1 MQSVQVLW
9 RRPFVWIPRLQ
20 SETMLEVPS
29 VQVPVEVPLEVP
41 VEVAQGQQWERG
53 EAPRTAEPG

>member
-1 MQSVQVLW
+1 MLW

-41 VEVAQGQQWERG
+41 VEVAQGQQWERE